1 MSPIP
6 AAYYAASTLRVTPDS
21 SPVPLRSH
29 ILLSLLMVEGNLPAR
44 RVKSQP
50 MNGARMT
57 IAAGLMALI
66 AVMAVLMARRLHG
79 SHLPPSHSLVT
90 GMAVTLALPFTKFL
104 LDLPGL
110 SVGVFVVGTT
120 VVLAAMRMDEK
131 KRRRRLTTGDFSYR
145 DLW

>member
-29 ILLSLLMVEGNLPAR
+29 ILLSLLIGLVLWSVMEQR
-44 RVKSQP
+44 WS
-50 MNGARMT
+50 
-57 IAAGLMALI
+57 IAAGLMALS

-79 SHLPPSHSLVT
+79 SHLPPSHSLVA
-90 GMAVTLALPFTKFL
+90 GVAVTLALPFTKFL

>member
-1 MSPIP
+1 MFPIP

-29 ILLSLLMVEGNLPAR
+29 ILLSLLIGLVLWSVMEQR
-44 RVKSQP
+44 WS
-50 MNGARMT
+50 

>member
-29 ILLSLLMVEGNLPAR
+29 ILLSLLIGLVLWSVMEQR
-44 RVKSQP
+44 WS
-50 MNGARMT
+50 

-90 GMAVTLALPFTKFL
+90 GVAVTLALPFTKFL

>member
-29 ILLSLLMVEGNLPAR
+29 VLLSLLIGLVLWSVMEQR
-44 RVKSQP
+44 WS
-50 MNGARMT
+50 

>member
-29 ILLSLLMVEGNLPAR
+29 ILLSLLIGLVLWSVMEQR
-44 RVKSQP
+44 WS
-50 MNGARMT
+50 

-79 SHLPPSHSLVT
+79 SHLPPSHSLVA
-90 GMAVTLALPFTKFL
+90 GVAVTLALPFTKFL

>member
-29 ILLSLLMVEGNLPAR
+29 VLLSLLIGLVLWSVMEQR
-44 RVKSQP
+44 WS
-50 MNGARMT
+50 

-79 SHLPPSHSLVT
+79 SHLPPSHSLVA
-90 GMAVTLALPFTKFL
+90 GVAVTLALPFTKFL

>member
-6 AAYYAASTLRVTPDS
+6 VAYYATSTLRVTPDS

-29 ILLSLLMVEGNLPAR
+29 ILLSLLIGLVLWSVMEQR
-44 RVKSQP
+44 WS
-50 MNGARMT
+50 

>member
-29 ILLSLLMVEGNLPAR
+29 ILLSLLIGLVLWSVMEQR
-44 RVKSQP
+44 WS
-50 MNGARMT
+50 

>member
-6 AAYYAASTLRVTPDS
+6 AAYYATSTLRVTPDS

-29 ILLSLLMVEGNLPAR
+29 ILLSLLIGLVLWSVMEQR
-44 RVKSQP
+44 WS
-50 MNGARMT
+50 